1 MFNKVIHINIKK
13 YEFKSLGIR
22 YFSVIACVL
31 LIICSM
37 FVPASAVSSMNVK
50 EESNANVLTSTDI
63 NLALQTTVPRALHAL
78 VELPADWW
86 GWDYTNEQLCGAY
99 LGEPMNYVELL
110 DDGSTQT
117 VENKVA
123 FPVLLNEKIIATI
136 LIGKYDGQIYSTYGG
151 SSELCEAI
159 AENPGENF
167 ILFSDASGA
176 FVITNEDDIIPL
188 QKYPTTPELPVA
200 VGGRAINESNSI
212 FEWLSTEETVIS
224 QNELFNNTISVLT
237 AQSFYS
243 VEADNARTLLET
255 TGASV
260 SSAVI
265 DAGESIMEKFYQ
277 NSEQPLSLDNAS
289 RISPV
294 LASDDGLVFPTDS
307 TNDHGTAL
315 GNYLDTY
322 QIVLQ
327 GNYNICWAAS
337 IASILRWERPGVNGK
352 ITAVDVVNNT
362 SHSSI
367 YKNSD
372 YLGASQDF
380 IRETLDNYLPSE
392 YIVKSSNYARTREQT
407 RTAINNEDPI
417 CMILTSNTSGH
428 AVVNCGYLD
437 WSDGSFTIRIMDPNY
452 SSFQMSDYQSYG
464 SHFYY
469 TTPAGTR
476 YRWKGSIYFNY

>member
-1 MFNKVIHINIKK
+1 M
-13 YEFKSLGIR
+13 
-22 YFSVIACVL
+22 
-31 LIICSM
+31 
-37 FVPASAVSSMNVK
+37 
-50 EESNANVLTSTDI
+50 
-63 NLALQTTVPRALHAL
+63 
-78 VELPADWW
+78 
-86 GWDYTNEQLCGAY
+86 
-99 LGEPMNYVELL
+99 
-110 DDGSTQT
+110 
-117 VENKVA
+117 
-123 FPVLLNEKIIATI
+123 
-136 LIGKYDGQIYSTYGG
+136 
-151 SSELCEAI
+151 
-159 AENPGENF
+159 
-167 ILFSDASGA
+167 
-176 FVITNEDDIIPL
+176 
-188 QKYPTTPELPVA
+188 
-200 VGGRAINESNSI
+200 
-212 FEWLSTEETVIS
+212 
-224 QNELFNNTISVLT
+224 
-237 AQSFYS
+237 
-243 VEADNARTLLET
+243 
-255 TGASV
+255 
-260 SSAVI
+260 I

>member
-200 VGGRAINESNSI
+200 VGE
-212 FEWLSTEETVIS
+212 
-224 QNELFNNTISVLT
+224 
-237 AQSFYS
+237 
-243 VEADNARTLLET
+243 
-255 TGASV
+255 
-260 SSAVI
+260 
-265 DAGESIMEKFYQ
+265 
-277 NSEQPLSLDNAS
+277 
-289 RISPV
+289 
-294 LASDDGLVFPTDS
+294 GL
-307 TNDHGTAL
+307 
-315 GNYLDTY
+315 
-322 QIVLQ
+322 
-327 GNYNICWAAS
+327 
-337 IASILRWERPGVNGK
+337 
-352 ITAVDVVNNT
+352 
-362 SHSSI
+362 
-367 YKNSD
+367 
-372 YLGASQDF
+372 
-380 IRETLDNYLPSE
+380 
-392 YIVKSSNYARTREQT
+392 
-407 RTAINNEDPI
+407 
-417 CMILTSNTSGH
+417 
-428 AVVNCGYLD
+428 
-437 WSDGSFTIRIMDPNY
+437 
-452 SSFQMSDYQSYG
+452 
-464 SHFYY
+464 
-469 TTPAGTR
+469 
-476 YRWKGSIYFNY
+476 